1 MYFQATIYYTK
12 PKHYRMTPQ
21 RGRICKPLVRRSY
34 NSFAAKTMQNKLAR
48 KAVTTQI
55 GQIVHREIVSLC
67 SDKYDF
73 ILRNKSKAALK
84 DFQFDDFIQQLS
96 YQAPTLISIFKSS
109 LRTRTRRRH
118 SNLVLGLL
126 IGIICKFR
134 RQSCC
139 LLQRIIS
146 LVLYAGHSSKKV
158 SSSVYRTQKE
168 S

>member
-1 MYFQATIYYTK
+1 MRNLSFNFQATIHYKK

-21 RGRICKPLVRRSY
+21 RRKICKPLIRRSY
-34 NSFAAKTMQNKLAR
+34 NSFAAKTMQNKSAR
-48 KAVTTQI
+48 KAIITQI
-55 GQIVHREIVSLC
+55 GQLIHKEIVGLC
-67 SDKYDF
+67 SDKCDF
-73 ILRNKSKAALK
+73 ILRNKSKTALK
-84 DFQFDDFIQQLS
+84 EFQFDTFVEQLRCH
-96 YQAPTLISIFKSS
+96 APTLVSLFKSC
-109 LRTRTRRRH
+109 LRTRTARRN

-158 SSSVYRTQKE
+158 SFS
-168 S
+168 